1 MIVVDTNVVAYAYI
15 EGSKTALAQ
24 KVHGKDPVWGLPEI
38 WLHEFLNVLASYVL
52 QGGLAAE
59 EAFRIWRSAS
69 SSLAIH
75 TRRIDMADALRL
87 AVSTPVSGYDAQFV
101 SLAHAL
107 GVPLVTEDKELLKN
121 FPSTSIS
128 MREFVS
134 AG

>member
-1 MIVVDTNVVAYAYI
+1 
-15 EGSKTALAQ
+15 
-24 KVHGKDPVWGLPEI
+24 
-38 WLHEFLNVLASYVL
+38 
-52 QGGLAAE
+52 
-59 EAFRIWRSAS
+59 
-69 SSLAIH
+69 
-75 TRRIDMADALRL
+75 MADALRL